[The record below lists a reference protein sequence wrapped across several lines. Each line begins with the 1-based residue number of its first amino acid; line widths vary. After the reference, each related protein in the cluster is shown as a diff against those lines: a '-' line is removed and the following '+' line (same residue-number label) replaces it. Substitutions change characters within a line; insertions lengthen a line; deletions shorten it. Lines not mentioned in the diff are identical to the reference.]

1 MYNKNSISEFVF
13 SLTNSEF
20 ALLQVA
26 VNQRINKEKFG
37 ANTIEELA
45 IKDGR
50 NACCPSCGSTS
61 VHKDG
66 VTQTKVPRQKYECNN
81 CGHRFTLLS
90 DSIFNSM
97 KLNFNQIC
105 LYTALMTFNVPLAM
119 CEELC
124 DISHPTAMLWR
135 KKIFST
141 VDNYQQNIV
150 LKDTV
155 WIDEFYIYD
164 YSILHED
171 GYKQKRG
178 LSKDQI
184 CLIAGI
190 DCYKNIVVKICGHGK
205 PSASRIKKAMKTHI
219 KEGSCVYHDG
229 EKSHNE
235 LLNELNCDSRVF
247 IADTKNPEYLK
258 NMALINNLC
267 SWIRRYLFRFIGMD
281 IKNLESYLNWFVYLF
296 RVKAQDERWPKIDRI
311 LRHLV
316 LSNSKLTR
324 K

>member
-1 MYNKNSISEFVF
+1 MYNENSISEFVF
-13 SLTNSEF
+13 SMSNSEF

-50 NACCPSCGSTS
+50 NACCPSCGSTNI
-61 VHKDG
+61 HKDG
-66 VTQTKVPRQKYECNN
+66 VTQTKVPCQKYECNK

-105 LYTALMTFNVPLAM
+105 LYTVLMTFNVPL
-119 CEELC
+119 
-124 DISHPTAMLWR
+124 AMLWR

-141 VDNYQQNIV
+141 VDNYQENIV

-178 LSKDQI
+178 LSKDQL
-184 CLIAGI
+184 CLIVGI
-190 DCYKNIVVKICGHGK
+190 DCYK
-205 PSASRIKKAMKTHI
+205 T
-219 KEGSCVYHDG
+219 
-229 EKSHNE
+229 
-235 LLNELNCDSRVF
+235 
-247 IADTKNPEYLK
+247 
-258 NMALINNLC
+258 
-267 SWIRRYLFRFIGMD
+267 
-281 IKNLESYLNWFVYLF
+281 
-296 RVKAQDERWPKIDRI
+296 
-311 LRHLV
+311 
-316 LSNSKLTR
+316 
-324 K
+324 